1 MHVASGLIDLIPLG
15 CEKTPDLSETVEE
28 SLSIT
33 DRLSASCFLSETQT
47 NYTKI
52 NTKSSFNLFVWKI

>member
-28 SLSIT
+28 SLPIT
-33 DRLSASCFLSETQT
+33 DRQLLAF
-47 NYTKI
+47 
-52 NTKSSFNLFVWKI
+52 